1 MHTHKY
7 FVGQLVFIAS
17 FFFQLQLGKAELVV
31 TQDLG
36 VLEPDSSKVLTGD
49 TVLGAN
55 NCDIYSIIGT
65 NSPNIGGNEIVYQFT
80 VNETM
85 TMNMTNISL
94 TGIPVIFLLNDPET
108 TTNAEGLRQAKALSL
123 LVMDESE
130 TLTVGMVP
138 PGTYYIS
145 IDTFAGDAN
154 FLYTLTATSGSFPDN
169 ITELGVIAE
178 ENAPFTLDTIGN
190 TIDTEMAV
198 WTEFGVLYDEND
210 DALLDFD
217 GDGFSDVFQS
227 QINITG
233 LPSGTYYLAVGSYD
247 TTWGALTFE
256 GGDEGGTLTLNY
268 GPTPVGVL
276 EPTPAENSVTGE
288 LAIGGVL
295 WYSFEVGTITP
306 PAPSAPLRITNIT
319 RSATGEMNITFNSL
333 ANNEYAIDISGDMT
347 EWQELS
353 DGVIGDEDSTTYTH
367 TSPDQAARTLFYRVR
382 ALSAAPLQ

>member
-7 FVGQLVFIAS
+7 FAGQLVFIAS

-198 WTEFGVLYDEND
+198 WTEFGVLYDETKYNWP
-210 DALLDFD
+210 
-217 GDGFSDVFQS
+217 GW
-227 QINITG
+227 
-233 LPSGTYYLAVGSYD
+233 SGAQLAQNAG
-247 TTWGALTFE
+247 
-256 GGDEGGTLTLNY
+256 
-268 GPTPVGVL
+268 
-276 EPTPAENSVTGE
+276 
-288 LAIGGVL
+288 
-295 WYSFEVGTITP
+295 
-306 PAPSAPLRITNIT
+306 
-319 RSATGEMNITFNSL
+319 
-333 ANNEYAIDISGDMT
+333 
-347 EWQELS
+347 
-353 DGVIGDEDSTTYTH
+353 
-367 TSPDQAARTLFYRVR
+367 
-382 ALSAAPLQ
+382 